1 MSGLRWPMRCGVVAW
16 SICSFATA
24 QTPQRIDVTVE
35 LGDAGGWH
43 AVNPATVFAPGDRL
57 RFRVSPT
64 FAGFL
69 YVVNYGTSGSYD
81 LLFPGSYT
89 GSDNR
94 IAAARDFLVPGT
106 QGAFRVGGPPGHD
119 IIYWLVSPVEFGRQ
133 YQPLPAPPVPG
144 TLPPSFRPRCDD
156 ELLKARGE
164 CVDSSAG
171 VKAVKPGEKL
181 PENMNGLANA
191 TSRDLV
197 FTKEQSQTVVSSPTP
212 LSGPILYELVL
223 AHR

>member
-35 LGDAGGWH
+35 LGDTGGWH

-57 RFRVSPT
+57 RFRVSST

-81 LLFPGSYT
+81 LLFPSSDT

-133 YQPLPAPPVPG
+133 YQPLPSPPVPG

-164 CVDSSAG
+164 CLDTSAG

-181 PENMNGLANA
+181 PETMNGLANA

-197 FTKEQSQTVVSSPTP
+197 FTKEQSQTAVSSPTP
-212 LSGPILYELVL
+212 LSGPIIYELVL

>member
-1 MSGLRWPMRCGVVAW
+1 MSGLRWPTRCGVVVW

-57 RFRVSPT
+57 RFRVSST

-81 LLFPGSYT
+81 LLFPGSDT

-94 IAAARDFLVPGT
+94 IAAARDFVVPGT

-119 IIYWLVSPVEFGRQ
+119 TIYWLVSPVEFGRQ
-133 YQPLPAPPVPG
+133 YQPLPSPPVPG

-156 ELLKARGE
+156 EVLRARGD
-164 CVDSSAG
+164 CVDASAG

-191 TSRDLV
+191 ASRDLV
-197 FTKEQSQTVVSSPTP
+197 FTKEQNQTAVSSTTP
-212 LSGPILYELVL
+212 LSGPIIYELVL